1 MKRPPA
7 VWLVA
12 PTVWALALAAGA
24 AAEPEEGDAV
34 PDDATLEAA
43 GAVIGKIEIDAGP
56 IFDTDDPKENKAV
69 FRAANKLHVTTHE
82 GVIRR
87 QLSFAEGDPYSRR
100 VLDESERHLRHN
112 GYLYDAKIR
121 PVHYDG
127 HTVDV
132 VVATRDVWTLRPGL
146 GFGRSGGVNRY
157 HFGLHDA
164 NFLGFG
170 KDVEIEYVSGIDR
183 TGTVVSFLDPA
194 LAHTHARMDVS
205 YASNSD
211 GSAAAVGVERPFW
224 RLRERWA
231 MGMRGETNDRVDPLY
246 ALGTV
251 TSRFREQ
258 RTFAEAYL
266 GRALTTSARRAVRL
280 LAGTTFDQSIFDP
293 LEEPGA
299 TTVLP
304 DDRTLAYPWVGVE
317 IVHDGYIK
325 ARDMDKLGRTEDV
338 NLARDFRARLG
349 FASPAF
355 GADRTAAIAS
365 LLWTAGFTPG
375 VSQIVTLSAGA
386 SGRIESQ
393 GEGVRDTLVQTGF
406 RYYKREGDLRLFV
419 IALSANLSHLLDA
432 DHQILLGGDNGL
444 RGYPLRYATG
454 ERSMLLTVEQ
464 RFFRDRE
471 YFHLLRLGA
480 AVYADIG
487 KAWSEAPGIS
497 NHLGVLKD
505 IGIGLRVGQTRSAHA
520 NVVRIDLA
528 MPLDDLSGRL
538 SPQIL
543 VSTGE
548 TF

>member
-1 MKRPPA
+1 
-7 VWLVA
+7 
-12 PTVWALALAAGA
+12 
-24 AAEPEEGDAV
+24 
-34 PDDATLEAA
+34 
-43 GAVIGKIEIDAGP
+43 
-56 IFDTDDPKENKAV
+56 
-69 FRAANKLHVTTHE
+69 
-82 GVIRR
+82 
-87 QLSFAEGDPYSRR
+87 
-100 VLDESERHLRHN
+100 
-112 GYLYDAKIR
+112 
-121 PVHYDG
+121 
-127 HTVDV
+127 
-132 VVATRDVWTLRPGL
+132 
-146 GFGRSGGVNRY
+146 
-157 HFGLHDA
+157 
-164 NFLGFG
+164 
-170 KDVEIEYVSGIDR
+170 
-183 TGTVVSFLDPA
+183 
-194 LAHTHARMDVS
+194 
-205 YASNSD
+205 
-211 GSAAAVGVERPFW
+211 
-224 RLRERWA
+224 

-246 ALGTV
+246 ALGTL

-280 LAGTTFDQSIFDP
+280 LAGATFDQSIFDP

-480 AVYADIG
+480 AVYA
-487 KAWSEAPGIS
+487 
-497 NHLGVLKD
+497 
-505 IGIGLRVGQTRSAHA
+505 T
-520 NVVRIDLA
+520 
-528 MPLDDLSGRL
+528 SGRPGPRRPGSRTTSASSRTSASACASARPAPRTPTSCGST
-538 SPQIL
+538 SPCR
-543 VSTGE
+543 STTSRGA
-548 TF
+548 